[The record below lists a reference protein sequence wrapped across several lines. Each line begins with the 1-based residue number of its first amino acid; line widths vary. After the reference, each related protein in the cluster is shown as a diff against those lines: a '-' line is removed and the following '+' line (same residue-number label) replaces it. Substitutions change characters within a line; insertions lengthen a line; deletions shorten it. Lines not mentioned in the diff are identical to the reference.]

1 LYESSLIVGTMFRR
15 RIIFADNDFTLSWP
29 TGDLGTEE
37 LKKIEADLKTMPEKY
52 CLTDKQRVFFREFL
66 EEGVLVVLSGAS
78 IQQLE
83 KRLLDLIEARLRCKI
98 IACPVSG
105 AEGYIYTSVR
115 SSKPIHSAQQRRQIW
130 SYSKQLLTASQRK
143 AWSSAVDEIT
153 EILQFSGE
161 KVKIKGIMISLPEV
175 RVDRRGHPLAQI
187 TIEAD
192 SRNELL
198 RKKRVTKDELC
209 EMALKSLERLK
220 RQGEVFSLKK
230 FIFRPSDFQFQEKI
244 DIRGAAKRYLDELFG
259 RNELVSPRARFVS
272 YLSGTGALDTQIWD
286 KKRKRTCGKETAT
299 RRVRELRIIERIL
312 KCELDGR
319 MIEVWGD
326 DFGLE
331 LNGKVISRSDWGMI
345 EGLKGIK
352 NYEKLKV
359 ISFRDQPFPPNRCQT
374 QVLLAEG
381 KEGPPACEAYMSTLG
396 RIKSLNA
403 T

>member
-1 LYESSLIVGTMFRR
+1 MFSRK
-15 RIIFADNDFTLSWP
+15 IIFADNDFTLSWP

-37 LKKIEADLKTMPEKY
+37 LKKIEAGLKAMPEKY
-52 CLTDKQRVFFREFL
+52 CLTDKERSFFTEFL
-66 EEGVLVVLSGAS
+66 KDGVLVILSGAS
-78 IQQLE
+78 IEQLE
-83 KRLLDLIEARLRCKI
+83 KRLVDLIEPRLRYKI

-115 SSKPIHSAQQRRQIW
+115 SSKSIHSAQQRRQIW

-143 AWSSAVDEIT
+143 AWSSAVDEIA

-161 KVKIKGIMISLPEV
+161 KVKIKGVMISLPEV

-198 RKKRVTKDELC
+198 RKKRISKDELC
-209 EMALKSLERLK
+209 KMALKNLKVLK
-220 RQGEVFSLKK
+220 RQGEVISLKK

-259 RNELVSPRARFVS
+259 KNELVSPRARFVS
-272 YLSGTGALDTQIWD
+272 YLSGTGAFDTQIWD
-286 KKRKRTCGKETAT
+286 KKRKRVCGKETAI
-299 RRVRELRIIERIL
+299 RRVRELRIIEKIL
-312 KCELDGR
+312 KCEPDGR

-331 LNGKVISRSDWGMI
+331 LEGKVISRSDWGMA

-359 ISFRDQPFPPNRCQT
+359 TSFRDRPFPPNRCQT
-374 QVLLAEG
+374 QVFLVEG

-396 RIKSLNA
+396 RIKSFNA
-403 T
+403 I

>member
-1 LYESSLIVGTMFRR
+1 MIRR

-29 TGDLGTEE
+29 TGDLSTEE
-37 LKKIEADLKTMPEKY
+37 LKKIEAGLKAMPKKY
-52 CLTDKQRVFFREFL
+52 CLTDKQRVFLREFL

-83 KRLLDLIEARLRCKI
+83 KRLVDLIEPKLRYKI

-115 SSKPIHSAQQRRQIW
+115 TSKPIPSAQHRRRVW
-130 SYSKQLLTASQRK
+130 SYSKELLTACQRK
-143 AWSSAVDEIT
+143 AWSSAVDEIA
-153 EILQFSGE
+153 EILQFSRQ
-161 KVKIKGIMISLPEV
+161 KVRVKRVMICLPEV

-192 SRNELL
+192 SRNEVL
-198 RKKRVTKDELC
+198 RKNGFSKGRLSKMIVNN
-209 EMALKSLERLK
+209 LERLRSEEK
-220 RQGEVFSLKK
+220 PISLKK
-230 FIFRPSDFQFQEKI
+230 FRFRPSNFQFQGKI
-244 DIRGAAKRYLDELFG
+244 DIRRPAQRYLDELF
-259 RNELVSPRARFVS
+259 RRDELVTPRARFIS

-286 KKRKRTCGKETAT
+286 KKRKRVCGKERAI

-331 LNGKVISRSDWGMI
+331 LNGKVISRSDWGMV

-352 NYEKLKV
+352 NFEKLRV
-359 ISFRDQPFPPNRCQT
+359 TSFRDRPFPPSRCQT
-374 QVLLAEG
+374 QVFLAEG
-381 KEGPPACEAYMSTLG
+381 KEGPAACEGYMSTLD
-396 RIKSLNA
+396 RIKSFNVI
-403 T
+403 

>member
-1 LYESSLIVGTMFRR
+1 MFRR

-29 TGDLGTEE
+29 TGDLSTEE
-37 LKKIEADLKTMPEKY
+37 LKNIEAGFKAMPEKY
-52 CLTDKQRVFFREFL
+52 CLTDKQRVFFRGFL
-66 EEGVLVVLSGAS
+66 KEGVLVVLSGAS
-78 IQQLE
+78 IEQLE
-83 KRLLDLIEARLRCKI
+83 KRLVDLIEARLRYKI

-115 SSKPIHSAQQRRQIW
+115 SSKPIHSGQQRRQIW

-143 AWSSAVDEIT
+143 AWSSAVDEIA
-153 EILQFSGE
+153 EILQFSRE
-161 KVKIKGIMISLPEV
+161 KVKMKGVMIYLPEV

-192 SRNELL
+192 CRNEIL
-198 RKKRVTKDELC
+198 RKKRISKDELC
-209 EMALKSLERLK
+209 KMALKSLKHEEK
-220 RQGEVFSLKK
+220 FISLKK
-230 FIFRPSDFQFQEKI
+230 FIFRPSDFQVQEKI

-259 RNELVSPRARFVS
+259 RNELASPRARFVS

-286 KKRKRTCGKETAT
+286 KKRKRTCGKETAI

-326 DFGLE
+326 DFGLA

-374 QVLLAEG
+374 QVFLAEG

-403 T
+403 I